1 MKMVFCGVDESL
13 LDEEISFTMN
23 DSVRNFFL
31 ECQSDR
37 YEKAGIEEGKIYDVV
52 KYDTPNGLFDC
63 YIVLEDNTIV
73 DVNSCFFCENSEKDE
88 IKITKEISLNDV
100 IAIQSSGHFIEVM
113 NGFIDIINE
122 NSYKSYEEAY
132 KSLVDGLMELCESVK
147 EVRDELI
154 DSLEVESFD
163 IPVDMMIDVEMRQE
177 D

>member
-88 IKITKEISLNDV
+88 IKITKEISLNDL
-100 IAIQSSGHFIEVM
+100 IAIQSSGHFLEVM
-113 NGFIDIINE
+113 NGFIDMINGS
-122 NSYKSYEEAY
+122 SYESYEEAY
-132 KSLVDGLMELCESVK
+132 KSIVDCLMELCESVK
-147 EVRDELI
+147 EMRDELI
-154 DSLEVESFD
+154 DSLEVESLD
-163 IPVDMMIDVEMRQE
+163 IPLDMMIELGE
-177 D
+177 E

>member
-13 LDEEISFTMN
+13 LDREVFFTMT

-37 YEKAGIEEGKIYDVV
+37 YEKAGIEEGKIYDVN

-88 IKITKEISLNDV
+88 IKTTKEISLND
-100 IAIQSSGHFIEVM
+100 IISIQSSGNFIEVM
-113 NGFIDIINE
+113 NGFVDIINE
-122 NSYKSYEEAY
+122 DSYESYEEAY
-132 KSLVDGLMELCESVK
+132 KSLVGGLMELCKYVK
-147 EVRDELI
+147 EMRDELI

-163 IPVDMMIDVEMRQE
+163 IPLDMMIEVEEQK

>member
-13 LDEEISFTMN
+13 LDREVFFTMT

-37 YEKAGIEEGKIYDVV
+37 YEKAGIEEGKIYDVN

-73 DVNSCFFCENSEKDE
+73 DVNSCFFADEFEDE
-88 IKITKEISLNDV
+88 IKTTKAISLDDL
-100 IAIQSSGHFIEVM
+100 ISIQSSGSFLEVM
-113 NGFIDIINE
+113 DGFMEMMNGYTYTSF
-122 NSYKSYEEAY
+122 KEAY
-132 KSLVDGLMELCESVK
+132 KVLTEGLYELCRETKEMRDNLIESLGV
-147 EVRDELI
+147 D
-154 DSLEVESFD
+154 SFD
-163 IPVDMMIDVEMRQE
+163 IPLDMMIELEEQKE